1 MIINSIKKSKL
12 FWGMVVLPTLL
23 AAIYFGFLA
32 KNRYV
37 STSEVVVHKVSSDGG
52 GSGASQMQG
61 LAVLMGGGGLA
72 DGMAAETLYVREF
85 VTSQDMLDV
94 LQKKLQWSQHYAGH
108 ASDPWYYLPTGASR
122 EELLKYY
129 QRMVTAQFD
138 QTTGL
143 LTIKVEAFDNDFAKK
158 TLATVISES
167 DRFVNEI
174 SHRLARE
181 QVNFAEAE
189 LESSRLN
196 YEGRQ
201 EALLQFQGEHNA
213 LDAQRSAV
221 AKNDVITSLQ
231 AEMIKESTSLRTMR
245 ASLSE
250 DSPQIRQ
257 QKIRIAALQQQID
270 VEEKTLIAKNANN
283 RLNVVASRY
292 ETLQLN
298 AGIAQE
304 TYKASVAS
312 LQAAR
317 MDATRKLRSLVVVV
331 NPNTPDEALFPRRLY
346 SFITAVVILLLA
358 YGISRFVI
366 ATVNDHKD

>member
-1 MIINSIKKSKL
+1 
-12 FWGMVVLPTLL
+12 MVALPTML

-37 STSEVVVHKVSSDGG
+37 STSEVVVHKVSSDSSGV
-52 GSGASQMQG
+52 GASEMQG

-94 LQKKLQWSQHYAGH
+94 LEKKLRWSQHYAGH
-108 ASDPWYYLPTGASR
+108 AGDLWYYLPADASR
-122 EELLKYY
+122 EQLLKYY
-129 QRMVTAQFD
+129 QRMVSAQFD

-143 LTIKVEAFDNDFAKK
+143 LAIKVEAFDSDFAKK
-158 TLATVISES
+158 TLSTIIAES
-167 DRFVNEI
+167 DRFVNDI

-181 QVNFAEAE
+181 QVNFAESE
-189 LESSRLN
+189 LERSRVN
-196 YEGRQ
+196 YEERQ

-213 LDAQRSAV
+213 LDVQRSAV

-231 AEMIKESTSLRTMR
+231 ADLIKENATLRAMR

-250 DSPQIRQ
+250 DSPQVRQ
-257 QKIRIAALQQQID
+257 QKIRISALQQQINA
-270 VEEKTLIAKNANN
+270 EEKTLIAKNANN
-283 RLNVVASRY
+283 KLNVLASRY

-304 TYKASVAS
+304 TYKASIAS

-346 SFITAVVILLLA
+346 SFCTIVVILLLA
-358 YGISRFVI
+358 FGVTRFVI
-366 ATVNDHKD
+366 ATINDHKD